1 MLTVYC
7 IELDYNRYSI
17 ALRVAELISVAF
29 ARQGIWVLTEAC
41 PELVRG
47 RWFPTLANKAKG
59 GGSPTKGRRKR
70 PPGKVDSYY
79 FSDP

>member
-47 RWFPTLANKAKG
+47 RRFPPLAKAKG